1 MFVQRAAAL
10 KPMRMARMFASSIKD
25 YPIDGFFNAK
35 SYAIVGASD
44 KPGSLGLSICTNFL
58 KRYQGDVYFIN
69 PKGILNLSCEV
80 MK

>member
-44 KPGSLGLSICTNFL
+44 KPGSLGLSIVTNFM
-58 KRYQGDVYFIN
+58 KRYQGDVYFVN
-69 PKGILNLSCEV
+69 PKGILNFRNE
-80 MK
+80 MME